1 MERKRAVGV
10 MSHGIQ
16 ADGSA
21 AGAARGQK
29 RSRQQVLWSQRKSS
43 EGMWGCRIRTG
54 DQYWLLVTDIPQVE
68 WLGMTTRCG
77 KRVVEVEENSGIVS
91 FLPMNVEISQVGA
104 GFGVEEETYRKLQY
118 FGHLMQRA
126 DSLEKTLMLG
136 KIEGRRRRGWQ
147 RMRWLDVITDSVDMS
162 LSKLQEI
169 VKDREAWHVADSRVT
184 KSWTWLSDCT
194 RRKPL
199 SQVLGFSD

>member
-1 MERKRAVGV
+1 

-16 ADGSA
+16 ADGSV

-29 RSRQQVLWSQRKSS
+29 RSRQQALWSQRKGF
-43 EGMWGCRIRTG
+43 EGIWGYRIGTG
-54 DQYWLLVTDIPQVE
+54 DQYWLLVSDIPQVE

-91 FLPMNVEISQVGA
+91 FLPMDVEISQVGA
-104 GFGVEEETYRKLQY
+104 GFRVEEETYRKLQY
-118 FGHLMQRA
+118 FRHLMWRA

-147 RMRWLDVITDSVDMS
+147 RMD
-162 LSKLQEI
+162 EI
-169 VKDREAWHVADSRVT
+169 VGYHHWLNGHECEQTPGDNDGDRSLVSCSPWGQKESNT
-184 KSWTWLSDCT
+184 T
-194 RRKPL
+194 
-199 SQVLGFSD
+199 